1 MFLFSIC
8 SLEIYT
14 LNKAVRYGRVPKR
27 SRDHSSSLAT
37 NNTSNS
43 TSTSLIT
50 VNSNNN
56 NGLAVNNNNG
66 ININNN
72 NINHI
77 NRNTVPQPQLP
88 APTQTSVHS
97 TVAATAQ
104 TSGHP
109 TPVSQQN
116 KSNGAAAADV
126 VVASAAGS
134 ASSATSSTAAAMNHN
149 ANNIID
155 NGNIID
161 HLLAGMPT
169 SLLQR
174 QQQQQQHPAS
184 VPMMDAT
191 DEQQPSH
198 QPTADSNGSYNLG
211 DITDEEGA
219 VGGVAFNDNEMPSTS
234 ATLRPAADDNTM
246 MNSNQPTVYEVI
258 RLIGEGHLTFCTF
271 VEEHI
276 PPQRRALEI
285 PPLAQL
291 QFNDSIAL
299 AAAAQSGHA
308 TQTASATAAMAQTE
322 SAADA
327 TSTSSVATI
336 VAAAAVTVSDG
347 SVPSAEM
354 AMELPTNATTAD
366 QSLYENDVSGVAT
379 DHESTSSMVSMS
391 TASRASSRSAGSS
404 SSSSSSPVAEMLLL
418 ELDLPRAWL
427 WQECSARI
435 TPAVQHVVEFAKR
448 IPGFPQFTADDQLIL
463 IKVGFFE
470 VWLAQV
476 TRFGMSG
483 SGGYAEALITFDDG
497 YFVTGEQLSRMYNVS
512 VGVCLHVCKVG
523 YLLSLK

>member
-27 SRDHSSSLAT
+27 SRDHSSNLAT
-37 NNTSNS
+37 NNTSN
-43 TSTSLIT
+43 STSLIT

-56 NGLAVNNNNG
+56 NGLAGNNNNG

-134 ASSATSSTAAAMNHN
+134 ASSATSSTAVVMNHN

-191 DEQQPSH
+191 EQQPSH
-198 QPTADSNGSYNLG
+198 QPTADRNGSYNLG

-512 VGVCLHVCKVG
+512 VGVCLRVCKVG